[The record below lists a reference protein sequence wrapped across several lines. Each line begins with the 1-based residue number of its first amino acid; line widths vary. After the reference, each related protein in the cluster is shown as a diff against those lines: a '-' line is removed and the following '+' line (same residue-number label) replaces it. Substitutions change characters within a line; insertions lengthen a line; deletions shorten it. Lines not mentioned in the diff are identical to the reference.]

1 MTKSLF
7 EKVLGNVKLYWEK
20 SGINIFTVIVYEYWI
35 FDIPIIGMS
44 RIEKKEKK
52 WKEEDKKKGIGI
64 NGMKRWK
71 RPTRSVPSL
80 STQRA

>member
-44 RIEKKEKK
+44 RIEKKKK
-52 WKEEDKKKGIGI
+52 EMKGRG
-64 NGMKRWK
+64 
-71 RPTRSVPSL
+71 
-80 STQRA
+80 